1 MTAASPDRLLT
12 PAFVALALSDL
23 SYFTASGVLL
33 AATPLF
39 VVGPLGANEAGVG
52 LAMGSFSV
60 TTLLLRP
67 LAGRWADRRG
77 RRALLVGGAVAF
89 SAGILG
95 HYLVSG
101 LLGLI
106 ALRLLLGAAEA
117 VYFVAGFAA
126 LADLAPPGR
135 AGEALSL
142 NSLALYV
149 GIATGPLIG
158 QALLTAGGFPLA
170 WAGAAL
176 LSALAALL
184 ATRVPETRPVWDP
197 NLPSA
202 PLLHPVAV
210 MTGFAVCC
218 GVGAMSAFLAF
229 AVLQARSVGLEAYSS
244 VLVLFGATVVA
255 CRIAFARLP
264 DRMPPRSLA
273 VGALTTT
280 AVGLLVVAAA
290 YSPLS
295 LAAGTVIAGVGAAL
309 FTPAVFALVFAQV
322 PAAQRGSAAATM
334 SLFLDLGLGGGPVL
348 LGLLAAG
355 TSLASGFLLLSAVP
369 LAGAVWLVATARLS
383 RVPYDGQRE
392 PGSRS

>member
-1 MTAASPDRLLT
+1 MTAPSPDRLLT

-23 SYFTASGVLL
+23 SYFTAAGVLL

-39 VVGPLGANEAGVG
+39 VVGPLDANEAGVG

-60 TTLLLRP
+60 MTLLLRP

-77 RRALLVGGAVAF
+77 RRVLLIGGALAF
-89 SAGILG
+89 SVGILG
-95 HYLVSG
+95 HYLITG

-158 QALLTAGGFPLA
+158 QGLLSAGGFALA
-170 WAGAAL
+170 WAGAAAL
-176 LSALAALL
+176 AALAALL
-184 ATRVPETRPVWDP
+184 ATRVPETRPVRDP
-197 NLPSA
+197 DLFSA
-202 PLLHPVAV
+202 PLLHPLATMV
-210 MTGFAVCC
+210 GFAVCC

-229 AVLQARSVGLEAYSS
+229 AVLQARSVGLDAYSS
-244 VLVLFGATVVA
+244 VLVLFGVTVVG
-255 CRIAFARLP
+255 CRLALARLP
-264 DRMPPRSLA
+264 DRVPPLPLA
-273 VGALTTT
+273 AGALSVT
-280 AVGLLVVAAA
+280 AVGLLVIAAA
-290 YSPLS
+290 SSPS
-295 LAAGTVIAGVGAAL
+295 GLAAGTVITGVGSAL

-322 PAAQRGSAAATM
+322 PPAERASAAATM

-355 TSLASGFLLLSAVP
+355 TGLSGGFLLLSTVP
-369 LAGAVWLVATARLS
+369 LAGVVWLVVAGRHT
-383 RVPYDGQRE
+383 
-392 PGSRS
+392 RSLRWPA

>member
-1 MTAASPDRLLT
+1 MSAASPDRLVT

-33 AATPLF
+33 ATTPLF
-39 VVGPLGANEAGVG
+39 VVGPLDGNEAGVG
-52 LAMGSFSV
+52 VAMGSFSV

-77 RRALLVGGAVAF
+77 RRPLLIGGAVAF
-89 SAGILG
+89 SVAILG
-95 HYLVSG
+95 HYVVTG

-117 VYFVAGFAA
+117 GYFVAGFAA

-149 GIATGPLIG
+149 GIAIGPLLG
-158 QALLTAGGFPLA
+158 QGLLAGGGYALA
-170 WAGAAL
+170 WAGAAA

-184 ATRVPETRPVWDP
+184 AARVPETKPVEDP
-197 NLPSA
+197 AFPAA
-202 PLLHPVAV
+202 PLLHPVA
-210 MTGFAVCC
+210 MRSGFAVCC

-229 AVLQARSVGLEAYSS
+229 AVLQARAVGLEAYSS
-244 VLVLFGATVVA
+244 VLVVFGATVVG
-255 CRIAFARLP
+255 CRLAFARLP
-264 DRMPPRSLA
+264 DRMPPLPLA
-273 VGALTTT
+273 AGALAAT
-280 AVGLLVVAAA
+280 AVGLLLIAAA
-290 YSPLS
+290 PSPAG
-295 LAAGTVIAGVGAAL
+295 LAAGTVITGVGAAL

-355 TSLASGFLLLSAVP
+355 TSLTGGFLLLSGVP
-369 LAGAVWLVATARLS
+369 LVGAAWLLAAGRPR
-383 RVPYDGQRE
+383 RVPYDGARE

>member
-1 MTAASPDRLLT
+1 MTAPSPDRLLT

-23 SYFTASGVLL
+23 SYFTAAGVLL

-39 VVGPLGANEAGVG
+39 VVGPLDANEAGVG

-60 TTLLLRP
+60 MTLLLRP

-77 RRALLVGGAVAF
+77 RRVLLIGGALAF
-89 SAGILG
+89 SVGILG
-95 HYLVSG
+95 HYLITG

-117 VYFVAGFAA
+117 VYFVAGFTA

-158 QALLTAGGFPLA
+158 QGLLSAGGFALA
-170 WAGAAL
+170 WAGAAAL
-176 LSALAALL
+176 AALAALL
-184 ATRVPETRPVWDP
+184 ATRVPETRPVRDP
-197 NLPSA
+197 DLSSA
-202 PLLHPVAV
+202 PLLHPLATMV
-210 MTGFAVCC
+210 GFAVCC

-229 AVLQARSVGLEAYSS
+229 AVLQARSVGLDAYSS
-244 VLVLFGATVVA
+244 VLVLFGVTVVG
-255 CRIAFARLP
+255 CRLALARLP
-264 DRMPPRSLA
+264 DRVPPLPLA
-273 VGALTTT
+273 AGALSVT
-280 AVGLLVVAAA
+280 AVGLLVIAAA
-290 YSPLS
+290 SSPS
-295 LAAGTVIAGVGAAL
+295 GLAAGTVITGVGSAL
-309 FTPAVFALVFAQV
+309 FTPAVFALVFTQV
-322 PAAQRGSAAATM
+322 PPAERASAAATV

-355 TSLASGFLLLSAVP
+355 TGLSGGFLLLSTVP
-369 LAGAVWLVATARLS
+369 LAGAVWLVVAGHRT

-392 PGSRS
+392 PGP

>member
-1 MTAASPDRLLT
+1 MTAPSPDRLLT

-23 SYFTASGVLL
+23 SYFTAAGVLL

-39 VVGPLGANEAGVG
+39 VVGPLDANEAGVG

-60 TTLLLRP
+60 MTLLLRP

-77 RRALLVGGAVAF
+77 RRVLLIGGALAF
-89 SAGILG
+89 SVGILG
-95 HYLVSG
+95 HYLITG

-158 QALLTAGGFPLA
+158 QGLLSAGGFALA
-170 WAGAAL
+170 WAGAAAL
-176 LSALAALL
+176 AALAALL
-184 ATRVPETRPVWDP
+184 ATRVPETRPVRDP
-197 NLPSA
+197 DLFSA
-202 PLLHPVAV
+202 PLLHPLATMV
-210 MTGFAVCC
+210 GFAVCC

-229 AVLQARSVGLEAYSS
+229 AVLQARSVGLDAYSS
-244 VLVLFGATVVA
+244 VLVLFGVTVVG
-255 CRIAFARLP
+255 CRLALARLP
-264 DRMPPRSLA
+264 DRVPPLPLA
-273 VGALTTT
+273 AGALSVT
-280 AVGLLVVAAA
+280 AVGLLVIAAA
-290 YSPLS
+290 SSPS
-295 LAAGTVIAGVGAAL
+295 GLAAGTVITGVGSAL
-309 FTPAVFALVFAQV
+309 FTPAVFALVFRQV
-322 PAAQRGSAAATM
+322 PPAERASAAATM

-355 TSLASGFLLLSAVP
+355 TGLSGGFLLLATVP
-369 LAGAVWLVATARLS
+369 LAGAVWLIVAGRRP

-392 PGSRS
+392 PGP